1 MRRAI
6 CAACAVL
13 AFSFGSRAVAAA
25 APGERVIVVARADDT
40 RAGLLTEELTS
51 LAFEAKSVVAED
63 AAAPCDPLG
72 IFASAFEAGA
82 VAAMC
87 IDRDAIRIWVG
98 APPGAVREA
107 IPLHD
112 AGGVARTLV
121 VVQAVEVV
129 RANLRNGLSS
139 PVPLATDTFDR
150 VAVPQGAVPET
161 QAMDVPAEDV
171 PAEPARR
178 GQGGL
183 RAGYRT
189 PRFAVAAGPGFIM
202 STGPHPVATA
212 DLAVTIGVTRWM
224 SIAPRLV
231 IPVTTDPVGT
241 YGARFASARLRP
253 ALLGLGVSLPLLRAT
268 SLFSAEVGLGGAV
281 VWMHVAPEAADG
293 SFVKTHSE
301 DLLAPA
307 GYANLGASLRLTE
320 SLRIGVGG
328 AMGATLA
335 RFNVLMGGSSVAT
348 WGRPFVDGAV
358 RAQWLLP

>member
-25 APGERVIVVARADDT
+25 PPGERVIVVARADDT

-121 VVQAVEVV
+121 VVQA
-129 RANLRNGLSS
+129 
-139 PVPLATDTFDR
+139 
-150 VAVPQGAVPET
+150 
-161 QAMDVPAEDV
+161 
-171 PAEPARR
+171 EPARR

-202 STGPHPVATA
+202 STGPHPVVTA

-241 YGARFASARLRP
+241 YGARFATARLRP

-281 VWMHVAPEAADG
+281 VWMHVSPEAADG

-320 SLRIGVGG
+320 SFRIGVGG